1 MNDYSEAESLAY
13 GKGYKAALEDVLDH
27 LMLIGGPEMEL
38 LIKQIRYKVAKGVDY
53 DYPWDDGEPM

>member
-1 MNDYSEAESLAY
+1 MDDYS
-13 GKGYKAALEDVLDH
+13 KGYKAALRDVLDH

-38 LIKQIRYKVAKGVDY
+38 LIKQIRYKVAKGIDY